1 MNRQSNESS
10 PRMPGSLQKQAPP
23 RSRGFTLVEL
33 MVALVVALV
42 FLSLAIPSMGWFV
55 NNNRVA
61 GLANDFT
68 KSVTVARSESLKRGV
83 PVSICSSTDQ
93 ATCAGSTDWSTGWIV
108 FTDNSGTAGTL
119 DDTDALIYIQDALRG
134 SVSFSTTV
142 NSVRY
147 NATGSLATASNITFS
162 LTPQNCNSDQRR
174 DITIRPQGY
183 STVAKASC
191 S

>member
-1 MNRQSNESS
+1 MNQQSNESS
-10 PRMPGSLQKQAPP
+10 ARLPESLQEAGPS
-23 RSRGFTLVEL
+23 RSQGFTLVEL
-33 MVALVVALV
+33 MVTLIVGMV
-42 FLSLAIPSMGWFV
+42 FLALAIPSMGWFV

-61 GLANDFT
+61 GLSNDFT
-68 KSVTVARSESLKRGV
+68 KAVTMARSESLKRGI

-93 ATCAGSTDWSTGWIV
+93 ATCAASTDWSTGWIV

-119 DDTDALIYIQDALRG
+119 DNTDALIYIQDALKG
-134 SVSFSTTV
+134 NITFNTTV
-142 NSVRY
+142 NSVQY
-147 NATGSLATASNITFS
+147 NTTGSLATASNITFS
-162 LTPQNCNSDQRR
+162 LTPQNCSSNQKR

>member
-1 MNRQSNESS
+1 MNQQSKKSS
-10 PRMPGSLQKQAPP
+10 ARLPGSLRQASFS
-23 RSRGFTLVEL
+23 RSKGFTLVEL

-142 NSVRY
+142 NSVQY

>member
-10 PRMPGSLQKQAPP
+10 SRIPGSPHEMSP
-23 RSRGFTLVEL
+23 CRSHGFTLVEL
-33 MVALVVALV
+33 MVTLIVVMV
-42 FLSLAIPSMGWFV
+42 FLTLAIPSMGWFV

-61 GLANDFT
+61 SLANDFT
-68 KSVTVARSESLKRGV
+68 KAVTVARSESLKRGI
-83 PVSICSSTDQ
+83 PVSLCSSTDQ
-93 ATCAGSTDWSTGWIV
+93 ATCADSTDWSTGWIV

-119 DDTDALIYIQDALRG
+119 DNTDALIYIQDALQG
-134 SVSFSTTV
+134 NITFNTTV
-142 NSVRY
+142 ESVQY
-147 NATGSLATASNITFS
+147 NTTGSLATASNITFS
-162 LTPQNCNSDQRR
+162 LTPQNCASDQKR

>member
-1 MNRQSNESS
+1 MNQQSKKPSA
-10 PRMPGSLQKQAPP
+10 RLPGSLRQASF
-23 RSRGFTLVEL
+23 SRCHGFTLVEL
-33 MVALVVALV
+33 MVALIVALV
-42 FLSLAIPSMGWFV
+42 FLSLAIPSMGWFA
-55 NNNRVA
+55 NNNRAA

-68 KSVTVARSESLKRGV
+68 KAVTVARSESLKRGV
-83 PVSICSSTDQ
+83 PVSLCSSTDQ

-119 DDTDALIYIQDALRG
+119 DDTDALIYIQDALKG
-134 SVSFSTTV
+134 NISFSTTV
-142 NSVRY
+142 ESVRY
-147 NATGSLATASNITFS
+147 NATGALATASNITFS
-162 LTPQNCNSDQRR
+162 LTPKNCDNDQRR

>member
-1 MNRQSNESS
+1 MNQKSS
-10 PRMPGSLQKQAPP
+10 KSSARLPGSLQQASFS
-23 RSRGFTLVEL
+23 RSQGFTLVEL
-33 MVALVVALV
+33 MVTLVVALV

-68 KSVTVARSESLKRGV
+68 KAVTVARSESLKRGV

-142 NSVRY
+142 NSVQY

>member
-10 PRMPGSLQKQAPP
+10 SRIPGPSREPGHP
-23 RSRGFTLVEL
+23 RSRGFTRMKLKVTL
-33 MVALVVALV
+33 FVALI
-42 FLSLAIPSMGWFV
+42 FLTLAIPSLGWFA

-68 KSVTVARSESLKRGV
+68 KAVTVARRESLKRGI

-93 ATCAGSTDWSTGWIV
+93 ATCADSTDWSGGWII

-119 DDTDALIYIQDALRG
+119 DDTDALIYTQDALEG
-134 SVSFSTTV
+134 NISFST
-142 NSVRY
+142 SVTSIQY
-147 NATGSLATASNITFS
+147 NATGSLVTASDIPFS
-162 LTPQNCNSDQRR
+162 LTPQNCTNNQKR

-183 STVAKASC
+183 STVQKASC